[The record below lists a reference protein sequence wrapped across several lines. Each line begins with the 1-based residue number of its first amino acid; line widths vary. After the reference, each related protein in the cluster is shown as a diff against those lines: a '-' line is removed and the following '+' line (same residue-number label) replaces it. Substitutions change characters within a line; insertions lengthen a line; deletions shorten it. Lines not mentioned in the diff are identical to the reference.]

1 MQKCV
6 FRSFVLVIL
15 AISIF
20 LTHSITA
27 YAVERYPIVSL
38 GTPRFVKLD
47 DNHFDPGYLPA
58 YYTYRLYIPFWLSNS
73 GYSDALFVSGR
84 FQLRYSFDFTF
95 FKTQATSST
104 SSASVSIIGAG
115 IQGLDSQ
122 YYTYGQSGTPVTK
135 WDSYLSS
142 SAGVGSANGV
152 TTTVSADFYAS
163 LFDAL
168 VALPQPG
175 ASWFYAYIDF
185 AITSPAVAYYSWNLG
200 APNVAVGY
208 MALTAS
214 SERKYT
220 DYSPITNTLE
230 SISADEM
237 AQRQEIADA
246 QAEQSEKQHED
257 LKTGFQDDV
266 FDSSV
271 SSAGGS
277 VDSYVKAEEELMNS
291 QNKQINDYADQNFNT
306 GLISN
311 YMTAIASVSTWYT
324 RIWMSFGDLKTV
336 FTVILSLGIAAMIIG
351 LRRFG
356 G

>member
-1 MQKCV
+1 MLCLYLAV
-6 FRSFVLVIL
+6 FSYGIL
-15 AISIF
+15 SI
-20 LTHSITA
+20 L
-27 YAVERYPIVSL
+27 L
-38 GTPRFVKLD
+38 
-47 DNHFDPGYLPA
+47 
-58 YYTYRLYIPFWLSNS
+58 
-73 GYSDALFVSGR
+73 
-84 FQLRYSFDFTF
+84 

-336 FTVILSLGIAAMIIG
+336 FTSDPVIGDRRYDYRPAPVWRIGEMFNFFKSVLNTISVLVTFLVSLVEG
-351 LRRFG
+351 LISFLVTLAKAPLIWVRRLPLCRRRS
-356 G
+356 